1 MPSGQYKRSKEELN
15 RLRAMAPLGAKALKS
30 WHKFVKLNPE
40 HPKVLKAI
48 IARNKAHRN
57 NWNKEKYRIR
67 QLAAMHKPEVV
78 ARRSK
83 KLKRIFN
90 LPEHRQSRSERVR
103 QQWKDPKI
111 RASMQMGLKR
121 KWEDR
126 EYKEK
131 HVLSGK
137 LAYKQRKFNGYC
149 DICGDRCVT
158 HQDHCH
164 ATTKLRGILCVRCN
178 IGLGYFR
185 DRTKLLRKAIKYLKL
200 WRRRHALSS

>member
-83 KLKRIFN
+83 KLKRI
-90 LPEHRQSRSERVR
+90 LIYQST
-103 QQWKDPKI
+103 
-111 RASMQMGLKR
+111 GN
-121 KWEDR
+121 
-126 EYKEK
+126 
-131 HVLSGK
+131 HVLNESGSSGK
-137 LAYKQRKFNGYC
+137 TLKFVPLCKWALNVSGK
-149 DICGDRCVT
+149 IEN
-158 HQDHCH
+158 
-164 ATTKLRGILCVRCN
+164 TKKSM
-178 IGLGYFR
+178 F
-185 DRTKLLRKAIKYLKL
+185 
-200 WRRRHALSS
+200 